1 MMSFIT
7 NLRYGKTLLH
17 EALAHE
23 EYVLT
28 MRAMGFS
35 EEQARSE
42 YHRRA
47 AVTPME
53 PARVRED
60 LIRDAGLGRLTPG
73 ARDAS

>member
-1 MMSFIT
+1 MISFLA
-7 NLRYGKTLLH
+7 NLRWGKTLLL
-17 EALAHE
+17 EATAHE
-23 EYVLT
+23 KYVAT

-53 PARVRED
+53 PDRVREGI
-60 LIRDAGLGRLTPG
+60 IRDAGLGRLTPG
-73 ARDAS
+73 GAP